1 MNYKLL
7 TIFLSFLLMFSNSS
21 TFAQSSES
29 EVFNGINDYSFILVT
44 GGAASF
50 IGSALFKN

>member
-1 MNYKLL
+1 MNYKLI

-29 EVFNGINDYSFILVT
+29 VYLMV
-44 GGAASF
+44 
-50 IGSALFKN
+50 LKK